1 MSKTLVVVLGIVVLT
16 VPAMATMRITE
27 WAYKGDDG
35 EFIEFTNIGNDPIDM
50 GGWSFSDDRR
60 TPGTTPLSEFGI
72 VQPGASV
79 ILAQDTAA
87 TFRSNWSL
95 SEAIKVIGENEAN
108 LGRNDEINLYDA
120 GDLLIDRLTYGDED
134 FPGSIRTDDESG
146 NPATPAA
153 LGVNDVYQWV
163 LASEGDAFGSYA
175 GAHGG
180 VGNPGTYVPE
190 PTSLVLMVVAG
201 LGLVRRR

>member
-1 MSKTLVVVLGIVVLT
+1 MIKTFVVVLGIVVLT

-35 EFIEFTNIGNDPIDM
+35 EFIEFTNIGNDLIDM
-50 GGWSFSDDRR
+50 SGWSFSDDRR
-60 TPGTTPLSEFGI
+60 IPGTTPLSEFGI
-72 VQPGASV
+72 VQPGESV
-79 ILAQDTAA
+79 ILSQDTAA
-87 TFRSNWSL
+87 TFRTNWSL
-95 SEAIKVIGENEAN
+95 SEMVKVIGENDAN

-120 GDLLIDRLTYGDED
+120 GDVLIDRLTYGDED
-134 FPGSIRTDDESG
+134 FPGTIRTNNKSG

-175 GAHGG
+175 GAHGSLA
-180 VGNPGTYVPE
+180 NPGTYVPE
-190 PTSLVLMVVAG
+190 PMSLTLMLVAG